1 MIKGTW
7 IKQGAHIM
15 ESIIKGMQAGIS
27 TDHVIDKTRLK
38 KIQDYFCTVG
48 NLYAFCVDQEGCMLT
63 EMSGSEAEV
72 RRLFDSF
79 GQDAF
84 FRVCERVMADPL
96 EDQIVEDT
104 CYDNVK
110 IAAININIEK
120 KPILTWGICAV
131 LKMEEGDNLLD
142 GMSRQIEEKNL
153 YHIMDLIR
161 ILTQSILE
169 ARVRAMD
176 TEIRNQKNIT
186 DKESLGLAL
195 KRAEALTQIVQL
207 LDRDDPVEVVF
218 TDILRIA
225 GEYLDIGSAQIF
237 KLNRDGET
245 MDVVAEWCHQ
255 GLVSVFEKTRN
266 IVRSPLLKG
275 NTVSVVSYDTECPS
289 QEREWMEKAHIMARA
304 TFPMFVN
311 GQVSMYASFH
321 ECKKKKHWSEEE
333 IRFLHDTVQVIQS
346 ILTKRIQK
354 NSLVSSYATLE
365 ALLDHVGCAVYVR
378 DQATGMTLFVNR
390 VLKATFEK
398 ELMEG
403 RLEEIFV
410 NPGMVGEE
418 EHREIFRKEKARY
431 YELYTTVITWMDG
444 RKALLYSAYDI
455 TEKKLY
461 QKKIEQQAY
470 TDYLTGL
477 YNRMC
482 CERDLAIQIDYA
494 KKHHQKGAILYLDLD
509 DFKHINDGLGHQY
522 GDVLLQ
528 AIAHSIQRIED
539 IQDTCY
545 RMGGDEFVII
555 IPVELYPRLER
566 IVEAIKLIF
575 SKPWFLKDA
584 DYYCTMSMGIAE
596 FPDESDNVQDLIK
609 KADIAM
615 YEAKHG
621 GKNRIARYTDKIN
634 SDSGRRLDMEKN
646 MRDAT
651 NQGYHGFEVYHQP
664 ILDIQ
669 EEGKPCTG
677 PEALVR
683 WNSAELGFISP
694 SEFIPLAEYLG
705 LINPIGNFVLREACK
720 TLREWN
726 DNGYPNYKINVNLSV
741 VQLLQSDV
749 VESIETVI
757 HESGINA
764 GNLTLEVTESLA
776 INDMEKMKNIL
787 GRIKALGVR
796 IALDDFGTGYSSL
809 NHIREMPL
817 DVIKVDQTFVKDL
830 DKDTY
835 SQAFIKMV
843 AELAQSIGVYVCVEG
858 IERKEQMQVL
868 EGMKVR
874 LIQGYYFGRPM
885 NRTSFDEKFAPLLQQ
900 KAENEGNLSGLNTQK
915 KHERQKNAAAKRS
928 GKV

>member
-1 MIKGTW
+1 MESGIKGVIGFKT
-7 IKQGAHIM
+7 
-15 ESIIKGMQAGIS
+15 EDVIS
-27 TDHVIDKTRLK
+27 RDRLK
-38 KIQDYFCTVG
+38 KIQDHFCAIG
-48 NLYAFCVDQEGCMLT
+48 SLYAFCVDQEGCILT
-63 EMSGSEAEV
+63 EMSGSREEV
-72 RRLFDSF
+72 QRLYDTL
-79 GQDAF
+79 GRDAF
-84 FRVCERVMADPL
+84 FRVCKRVMADPL

-110 IAAININIEK
+110 IAAINVQVDK
-120 KPILTWGICAV
+120 RPLLTWGICAV
-131 LKMEEGDNLLD
+131 LKMEEGNLLS
-142 GMSRQIEEKNL
+142 GMSRQIDENKL
-153 YHIMDLIR
+153 YHVLDLAR
-161 ILTQSILE
+161 ILTQSLLE
-169 ARVRAMD
+169 ARFHAMH
-176 TEIRNQKNIT
+176 TEITYQRNIT
-186 DKESLGLAL
+186 DKESLEQAL

-207 LDRDDPVEVVF
+207 LDRNDPVEVIF
-218 TDILRIA
+218 AEILKIA
-225 GEYLDIGSAQIF
+225 GRHLDIGSAQIF

-245 MDVVAEWCHQ
+245 MDVLAEWYHQ
-255 GLVSVFEKTRN
+255 GLVSPFEKTRN
-266 IVRSPLLKG
+266 IKRSPLLRG
-275 NTVSVVSYDTECPS
+275 ESVTVISYDTECS
-289 QEREWMEKAHIMARA
+289 TQERAWMNEAHILARI
-304 TFPMFVN
+304 TFPLFVN

-321 ECKKKKHWSEEE
+321 ACKKKKHWDEDE

-346 ILTKRIQK
+346 VLIKRIQK

-403 RLEEIFV
+403 RLDELFV
-410 NPGMVGEE
+410 NSSMVGEE
-418 EHREIFRKEKARY
+418 EHREILQKEKARY
-431 YELYTTVITWMDG
+431 YELYTTRITWMDG

-461 QKKIEQQAY
+461 QQKIEQQAY

-482 CERDLAIQIDYA
+482 CERDLAVQIDYA

-509 DFKHINDGLGHQY
+509 DFKHINDGLGHRY

-528 AIAHSIQRIED
+528 AIAHSIQRVEGIH
-539 IQDTCY
+539 DTCY

-566 IVEAIKLIF
+566 IVEAIRLIF
-575 SKPWFLKDA
+575 SNPWFLKDA

-615 YEAKHG
+615 YEAKHS
-621 GKNRIARYTDKIN
+621 GKNRIAHYTDKIY
-634 SDSGRRLDMEKN
+634 SDSNRRLDMEKN

-651 NQGYHGFEVYHQP
+651 NQGYQGFEVYYQP
-664 ILDIQ
+664 IVDIQ
-669 EEGKPCTG
+669 EEGNPCTG
-677 PEALVR
+677 AEALIR

-726 DNGYPNYKINVNLSV
+726 DHGYPNYKVNVNLSV
-741 VQLLQSDV
+741 VQLLQNDV

-757 HESGINA
+757 RESGINPN
-764 GNLTLEVTESLA
+764 NLTLEVTESLA
-776 INDMEKMKNIL
+776 INDMEKMKKIL
-787 GRIKALGVR
+787 GSIKSLGVR

-830 DKDTY
+830 DKDSY

-858 IERKEQMQVL
+858 IERKEQLEVL
-868 EGMKVR
+868 GGMKVR
-874 LIQGYYFGRPM
+874 MIQGYYFGKPM
-885 NRTSFDEKFAPLLQQ
+885 DRASFDKKFAPLLQ
-900 KAENEGNLSGLNTQK
+900 EK
-915 KHERQKNAAAKRS
+915 KEQ
-928 GKV
+928 GKTTE